1 MSPRPAARDWDAASY
16 DRVSTPQLEMAR
28 PYFRYDFIESMAR
41 VRGVQVKAAYAEAY
55 EAIRI
60 RL

>member
-1 MSPRPAARDWDAASY
+1 
-16 DRVSTPQLEMAR
+16 MAR
-28 PYFRYDFIESMAR
+28 PYFRYEFIESMAR
-41 VRGVQVKAAYAEAY
+41 VRGLQVKADFAEAY